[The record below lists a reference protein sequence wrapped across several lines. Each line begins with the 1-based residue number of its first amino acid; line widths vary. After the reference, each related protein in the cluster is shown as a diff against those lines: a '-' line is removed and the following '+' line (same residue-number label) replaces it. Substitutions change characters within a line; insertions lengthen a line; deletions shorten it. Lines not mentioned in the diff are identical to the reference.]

1 MLLLSR
7 VVLFATTIG
16 IIGCPVSKVSACE
29 PVDFF
34 AVAVPSNSASASVN
48 ALRLAY
54 DDISLSPGGSAITL
68 NGKDWLNLGT
78 IRDIQPKE
86 MLRDPTILE
95 QFKYRYP
102 LEFDLTQRVVPFVDP
117 GRLRNA
123 AFFESLYFDT
133 EQAARESL
141 VYVTEPALSQV
152 SFQVTRK
159 RNVACQLEA
168 ALAALAASGE
178 DYNAIFKGSG
188 GGFNWRVIAGTT
200 RLSTHSFGIAFD
212 INSEMGKYWLWTGA
226 KEGAVGHYDN
236 AIPESFVSTMER
248 FGFIWGGKWHH
259 FDGMH
264 FEFRPEL
271 ILYSRMM
278 SD

>member
-1 MLLLSR
+1 MLPSSRALLS
-7 VVLFATTIG
+7 ASTIAIMG
-16 IIGCPVSKVSACE
+16 FSALRVSACE
-29 PVDFF
+29 PIDFF
-34 AVAVPSNSASASVN
+34 TVAVPLDTPAPAID

-54 DDISLSPGGSAITL
+54 DDISLSPDGRALTL
-68 NGKDWLNLGT
+68 NGDNWLEIGT
-78 IRDIQPKE
+78 IRDIQPEE

-102 LEFDLTQRVVPFVDP
+102 LEFDLTQRVFPFVDP
-117 GRLRNA
+117 GRSRNEE
-123 AFFESLYFDT
+123 FFEGLYFDT
-133 EQAARESL
+133 ELAARKSI
-141 VYVTEPALSQV
+141 VSITEPELTKA

-159 RNVACQLEA
+159 RNVGCQLGA
-168 ALAALAASGE
+168 ALAALAVSGE
-178 DYNAIFKGSG
+178 DYSAVFKGAG

-212 INSEMGKYWLWTGA
+212 LNPELGKYWLWTGA
-226 KEGAVGHYDN
+226 REGAVGHYEN
-236 AIPESFVSTMER
+236 AIPESLVTTMER

-271 ILYSRMM
+271 ILYSRMVP
-278 SD
+278 D